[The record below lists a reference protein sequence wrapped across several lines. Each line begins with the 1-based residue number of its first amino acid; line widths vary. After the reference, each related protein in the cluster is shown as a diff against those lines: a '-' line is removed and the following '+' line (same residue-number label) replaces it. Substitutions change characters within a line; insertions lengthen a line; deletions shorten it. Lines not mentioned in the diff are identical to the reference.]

1 MYKPPSKTPDLLH
14 LTHPHK
20 TSSSHFF
27 ALIKRYITAAISL
40 EHHCLLCAEP
50 SRSRI
55 CRHCQE
61 LLVKP
66 GYNCQQCA
74 LPLEHFALFC
84 GQCLKQAPAF
94 DSVFSPFLYRA
105 PISALILDYKQKG
118 HEYTGKGLSDLFCQS
133 VSHHYQ
139 QQHLSLPSLITPVPL
154 HWRSQWNRGFNQSAC
169 FSFALSQH
177 MGIAHFDHS
186 RRVKGTKPQK
196 ALSKKERIKSL
207 RNSFLVTKPL
217 NGKSIV
223 IVDDVMTTGATVNS
237 LATELKRAGAG
248 SISVW
253 VLART
258 PNYRF
263 R

>member
-1 MYKPPSKTPDLLH
+1 MYKPPQKTLYPQH
-14 LTHPHK
+14 LMHPHK
-20 TSSSHFF
+20 SPNSYIYG
-27 ALIKRYITAAISL
+27 LIKRYIMAAISL
-40 EHHCLLCAEP
+40 KHHCLLCDELSL
-50 SRSRI
+50 SRV
-55 CRHCQE
+55 CCHCQE

-66 GYNCQQCA
+66 RYSCQQCA
-74 LPLEHFALFC
+74 LPLEYFALFC
-84 GQCLKQAPAF
+84 GQCLKQTPAF
-94 DSVFSPFLYRA
+94 DSVFSPFLYQA

-169 FSFALSQH
+169 FSRALSQH

-186 RRVKGTKPQK
+186 RRVRWTKPQK
-196 ALSKKERIKSL
+196 ALSKRERIKSL
-207 RNSFLVTKPL
+207 RNNFLVTKPL
-217 NGKSIV
+217 NGESIV
-223 IVDDVMTTGATVNS
+223 IVDDVMTTGVTVDT

-258 PNYRF
+258 SNYRF
-263 R
+263 N